1 MRFVFGKPLTSL
13 CEVSI
18 SKDADRLGPRN
29 SLVGEDDSEGEFE
42 DGLYEE
48 SMSTGGEVPAPSC
61 GDNQTQ
67 LLT

>member
-48 SMSTGGEVPAPSC
+48 SMSTGGEIPALSC
-61 GDNQTQ
+61 GEN
-67 LLT
+67 